1 MTTSEKI
8 EILQQ
13 QFLKGAYV
21 KDAAQGYVVAKEF
34 NLTIDPQLLTI
45 ASQCWA
51 EQFRN
56 THNIDAIVGLPDAGA
71 RLVPVVGSML
81 HIPHILPSKRAA
93 VVPGAWEN
101 VVSFSNASFTTGQ
114 QGVSSHIGF
123 VEPGMRVLVLD
134 DVIAHGNTAIA
145 AIQAL
150 KAAGA
155 EVAGMQVLFE
165 KVWQGGSKK
174 IAQET
179 GITPFS
185 LIRIEEIQPDGSIIL
200 A

>member
-1 MTTSEKI
+1 MTTDQKI
-8 EILQQ
+8 EILKQ
-13 QFLKGAYV
+13 QFLQGAYV

-71 RLVPVVGSML
+71 RLVPVVGTML
-81 HIPHILPSKRAA
+81 HIPHILPSKRAL

-114 QGVSSHIGF
+114 QAVSSHIGF
-123 VEPGMRVLVLD
+123 D
-134 DVIAHGNTAIA
+134 DVIAHGTTAIA

-150 KAAGA
+150 QAAGA

-165 KVWQGGSKK
+165 KVWQGGAKK
-174 IAQET
+174 IQAET

-185 LIRIEEIQPDGSIIL
+185 LIRIQEIQHDGKIVL